1 MFKSTYTHLP
11 FTYNDRTVQAL
22 RHTAM
27 DLERGIRLIR
37 IGRRSGIDDDDLD
50 LFCLMDAQRSIPFS
64 ARVVTEVGWKP
75 LREFRVSAW
84 TPPPRLDLGI
94 RIIDVCVDNIGAH
107 PSTIRKGIR
116 SMVNFEDLWAVEGA
130 PPLTV
135 PPEAERR
142 QVFLDIQEALPVW
155 WFDNYVS
162 VEHPDPAVC
171 RHVTAA
177 KPEWSDVADLSGS
190 REMASVML
198 VPPPLSIQPHQEVEA
213 WLAEVEGKTL
223 TIEEIMAQVLD
234 FERGTLFYDHL
245 LTWGLS
251 DNARFWQLLRDSHRA
266 HYADHYDGFER
277 FLVRIHDLMTSRLA
291 GRRVLQTYPSCR
303 RRPLGDT

>member
-1 MFKSTYTHLP
+1 MFKSTYTHLAV
-11 FTYNDRTVQAL
+11 TYDNRAVKAL

-27 DLERGIRLIR
+27 DMERGTRLIR
-37 IGRRSGIDDDDLD
+37 IGSRSGLDDDPLD
-50 LFCLMDAQRSIPFS
+50 LFCLMDTQRSIPFS

-84 TPPPRLDLGI
+84 TTPPYRDLGI
-94 RIIDVCVDNIGAH
+94 RIIDVRVDDIGVH
-107 PSTIRKGIR
+107 PSNIRKGIR
-116 SMVNFEDLWAVEGA
+116 SMVDFEDLWAVESA

-135 PPEAERR
+135 PLEGERR

-162 VEHPDPAVC
+162 VEHPDPAIC
-171 RHVTAA
+171 RHVSAA
-177 KPEWSDVADLSGS
+177 QPEWSDVADLSGN
-190 REMASVML
+190 REKASVML
-198 VPPPLSIQPHQEVEA
+198 VPPPRSNLPHQEVEA

-223 TIEEIMAQVLD
+223 TIEEIMARVFD

-251 DNARFWQLLRDSHRA
+251 DNARFWQLLRESHRA
-266 HYADHYDGFER
+266 HYADHYDSFER

-291 GRRVLQTYPSCR
+291 GRRVLRTYPSWRHR
-303 RRPLGDT
+303 RVGDT